1 MKPLLRSAANDL
13 DVLTGRERAIERDF
27 GKIKRPE
34 EHKKEVDSLI
44 QTLQEVSQTDADF
57 AADTHQAAD
66 ESGNGRIFNQ
76 YVELHDQ
83 YVKLRNEQV
92 VKLRKY
98 LQMLDVDKCLS

>member
-1 MKPLLRSAANDL
+1 M
-13 DVLTGRERAIERDF
+13 
-27 GKIKRPE
+27 
-34 EHKKEVDSLI
+34 DSLI
-44 QTLQEVSQTDADF
+44 QALQEVSQADADF
-57 AADTHQAAD
+57 AADTHQATD

-98 LQMLDVDKCLS
+98 LQMLDVHECLS